1 MHRKHS
7 SVPLDR
13 GRPGWMLGV
22 FQLFDFHQRF
32 YVRKALPD
40 KKHEGERQDE
50 GTKNPGAAGEGHDF
64 NDGKVDSRLVSSC
77 VTDLMHALDV
87 QPIQTCS
94 VLIDKSVS
102 Q

>member
-13 GRPGWMLGV
+13 GRSGWMLGV

-40 KKHEGERQDE
+40 KKHEGEGQD
-50 GTKNPGAAGEGHDF
+50 GGKDF
-64 NDGKVDSRLVSSC
+64 TS
-77 VTDLMHALDV
+77 H
-87 QPIQTCS
+87 
-94 VLIDKSVS
+94 
-102 Q
+102 